1 MQARPANC
9 ETLCFVEFLEAVRSL
24 PEDGRQL
31 AENYRL
37 LKANERHPSLNLK
50 KIDEIWSVR
59 VDLHY
64 RALGIDAQDGIPWFW
79 IGSHADYD
87 RFFA

>member
-1 MQARPANC
+1 MRHYASSSFWKQ
-9 ETLCFVEFLEAVRSL
+9 FEAL
-24 PEDGRQL
+24 PEDVRQL
-31 AENYRL
+31 AEKNYRL